1 MPASLNPM
9 VTYGVLCN
17 ESTYRSICGKYSPC
31 YVTVGVQKGTI
42 PYQTDIELSKVNT
55 SLYFENNRVEREE
68 QLNNLILKV
77 IMTLILICSCFY
89 LAISL
94 FMNHLIINDMVPT
107 VVKSTAVTNA
117 LEDTCQNV
125 LSMMNMDESQSQ
137 ALVSSLQQDEKTQE
151 LVNEYID
158 TVLNNQSSTLD
169 ETLLKQVLE
178 DKKDEVY
185 SILNPSINEETFTT
199 LYDQAINQMDLQ
211 GLQDKV
217 LSRVEN
223 TMEQSGETYKIVKKV
238 YSFKNSTHIIVS
250 AILLVI
256 STAYLIFISYQDR
269 LITKCLSVSY
279 MVCGIMTFLISFAI
293 ILGLTAM
300 ASSTMTIQLTSIRYM
315 YICGASYFFVGI
327 ILLIVNAFLKKK
339 NRYHYYY

>member
-1 MPASLNPM
+1 M
-9 VTYGVLCN
+9 
-17 ESTYRSICGKYSPC
+17 K
-31 YVTVGVQKGTI
+31 K
-42 PYQTDIELSKVNT
+42 
-55 SLYFENNRVEREE
+55 
-68 QLNNLILKV
+68 ILKV

-94 FMNHLIINDMVPT
+94 FMNHMVPT

-256 STAYLIFISYQDR
+256 STAYLIFISVQER

-279 MVCGIMTFLISFAI
+279 MVCGIISFTI

-300 ASSTMTIQLTSIRYM
+300 ASSTMTIQLTSIKYM

-339 NRYHYYY
+339 NHYHYYY

>member
-1 MPASLNPM
+1 M
-9 VTYGVLCN
+9 
-17 ESTYRSICGKYSPC
+17 
-31 YVTVGVQKGTI
+31 
-42 PYQTDIELSKVNT
+42 
-55 SLYFENNRVEREE
+55 
-68 QLNNLILKV
+68 
-77 IMTLILICSCFY
+77 
-89 LAISL
+89 
-94 FMNHLIINDMVPT
+94 
-107 VVKSTAVTNA
+107 
-117 LEDTCQNV
+117 
-125 LSMMNMDESQSQ
+125 
-137 ALVSSLQQDEKTQE
+137 
-151 LVNEYID
+151 
-158 TVLNNQSSTLD
+158 
-169 ETLLKQVLE
+169 
-178 DKKDEVY
+178 
-185 SILNPSINEETFTT
+185 NPSINEETFTT

-256 STAYLIFISYQDR
+256 STAYLIFVSVQER

-279 MVCGIMTFLISFAI
+279 MVCGIMTFLISFTI

-300 ASSTMTIQLTSIRYM
+300 ASSTMTIQLTSIKYM

>member
-1 MPASLNPM
+1 M
-9 VTYGVLCN
+9 
-17 ESTYRSICGKYSPC
+17 K
-31 YVTVGVQKGTI
+31 K
-42 PYQTDIELSKVNT
+42 
-55 SLYFENNRVEREE
+55 
-68 QLNNLILKV
+68 ILKV

-223 TMEQSGETYKIVKKV
+223 TMEQFGETYKIVKKV

-250 AILLVI
+250 AILL
-256 STAYLIFISYQDR
+256 

>member
-1 MPASLNPM
+1 M
-9 VTYGVLCN
+9 
-17 ESTYRSICGKYSPC
+17 K
-31 YVTVGVQKGTI
+31 K
-42 PYQTDIELSKVNT
+42 
-55 SLYFENNRVEREE
+55 
-68 QLNNLILKV
+68 ILKV
-77 IMTLILICSCFY
+77 IMALVLICSCFY

-178 DKKDEVY
+178 DKKNEVY

-250 AILLVI
+250 VILLVI
-256 STAYLIFISYQDR
+256 STAYLIFISVQER

-279 MVCGIMTFLISFAI
+279 MVCGIMTFLISFTI

-300 ASSTMTIQLTSIRYM
+300 ASSTMTIQLTSIKYM

>member
-1 MPASLNPM
+1 M
-9 VTYGVLCN
+9 
-17 ESTYRSICGKYSPC
+17 K
-31 YVTVGVQKGTI
+31 K
-42 PYQTDIELSKVNT
+42 
-55 SLYFENNRVEREE
+55 
-68 QLNNLILKV
+68 ILKV

-137 ALVSSLQQDEKTQE
+137 A

>member
-1 MPASLNPM
+1 M
-9 VTYGVLCN
+9 
-17 ESTYRSICGKYSPC
+17 K
-31 YVTVGVQKGTI
+31 K
-42 PYQTDIELSKVNT
+42 
-55 SLYFENNRVEREE
+55 
-68 QLNNLILKV
+68 ILKV

-151 LVNEYID
+151 LVNEY
-158 TVLNNQSSTLD
+158 NQSSTLD